1 MKRQK
6 EVRRLRSQEMRVS
19 GDGNTLTGYIA
30 VFNSPSEDL
39 GYTEILAPG
48 CFTRS
53 LATGNDV
60 VALINHDDNAPVGR
74 TSAKTLELAEDDKG
88 LAYTITL
95 PNTTRA
101 ADLKES
107 VKRGDL
113 TGCSF
118 GFVCLADE
126 WDSKT
131 ATRTIRDVEL
141 IEVSVGVTF
150 PAYADTSSQLRSLP
164 TSTPT
169 QIRKRLETRDAED
182 GDGEDDACT
191 CPCPECVAGDC
202 ADCSDPDCSCEGCT
216 CNQDDEDEDTEDNS
230 IRALVPNQCV
240 CICPQCRAG
249 SCGICSAD
257 PQCDG
262 AERNSMTDWY
272 ERTLQELDL
281 D

>member
-1 MKRQK
+1 MTKRNK
-6 EVRRLRSQEMRVS
+6 EVRRLRSHEMRVS
-19 GDGNTLTGYIA
+19 GDGNTLSGYIA

-53 LATGNDV
+53 LASGNDI

-74 TSAKTLELAEDDKG
+74 TSAGTLHLAEDDKG
-88 LAYTITL
+88 LAYTIQL

-118 GFVCLADE
+118 GFVCTDDA
-126 WDSKT
+126 WDAKSL
-131 ATRTIRDVEL
+131 TRTIRDVEL

-150 PAYADTSSQLRSLP
+150 PAYTDTTSQLRSLP
-164 TSTPT
+164 ATTPVD
-169 QIRKRLETRDAED
+169 IRKKIESRDTED
-182 GDGEDDACT
+182 GDEPCT

-202 ADCSDPDCSCEGCT
+202 ADCSDPDCACDGCT
-216 CNQDDEDEDTEDNS
+216 CNQDDDAEENS

-257 PQCDG
+257 PQCEG
-262 AERNSMTDWY
+262 AERNSLPDWY
-272 ERTLQELDL
+272 ERTLLEIDL